1 MKPTRRRLIQAS
13 AALAASGLI
22 ARHGPADAGP
32 SSGTPAERLLAV
44 LGDREAAA
52 RIGRARL
59 AAAPDEGDLD
69 RVLRLLDVPEDV
81 DAARTLEA
89 RRRADFRDGRTVR
102 VEGWVLSRTEARLCV
117 LAALA

>member
-1 MKPTRRRLIQAS
+1 MTPTRRRFIQTG
-13 AALAASGLI
+13 AALAVSGLI
-22 ARHGPADAGP
+22 AGRASAGAGRP
-32 SSGTPAERLLAV
+32 GTPGERLLAV
-44 LGDREAAA
+44 LDDREAAA

-69 RVLRLLDVPEDV
+69 GVLRLLNVPEGV

-102 VEGWVLSRTEARLCV
+102 VDGWVLSRTEACLCV

>member
-1 MKPTRRRLIQAS
+1 MKPTRRRFIQAG
-13 AALAASGLI
+13 AALAASGLT
-22 ARHGPADAGP
+22 ARNAPAGAGQP
-32 SSGTPAERLLAV
+32 GTRAERLLAV

-69 RVLRLLDVPEDV
+69 LVLRLLDVPEGV
-81 DAARTLEA
+81 DAARVLEA

-102 VEGWVLSRTEARLCV
+102 VEGWVLSRTETRLCV